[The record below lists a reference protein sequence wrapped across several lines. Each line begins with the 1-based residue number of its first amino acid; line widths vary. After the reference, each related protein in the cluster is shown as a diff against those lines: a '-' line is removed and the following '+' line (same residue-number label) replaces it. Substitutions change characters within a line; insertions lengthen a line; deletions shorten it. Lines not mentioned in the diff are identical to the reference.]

1 MHAFSPTFCKGPFL
15 CTFVRF
21 LLIFYP
27 LLRAFSPIFCKG
39 LFIRAFYPHF
49 VKVCFYVR
57 FHRRFVTVCFY
68 AIYCGR
74 SIYLKTKI
82 NWSPGLV
89 VKGPSQM
96 IGCVSTEIKKF
107 VFWWKWT
114 MVLVVPCR
122 FCSRLYLV

>member
-21 LLIFYP
+21 LLFFYP

-57 FHRRFVTVCFY
+57 FHRLLS
-68 AIYCGR
+68 R
-74 SIYLKTKI
+74 S
-82 NWSPGLV
+82 
-89 VKGPSQM
+89 
-96 IGCVSTEIKKF
+96 VSTLF
-107 VFWWKWT
+107 T
-114 MVLVVPCR
+114 VVVQ
-122 FCSRLYLV
+122 FI

>member
-27 LLRAFSPIFCKG
+27 LLRAFSPT
-39 LFIRAFYPHF
+39 
-49 VKVCFYVR
+49 
-57 FHRRFVTVCFY
+57 FVTVCFY

-82 NWSPGLV
+82 NWSLGQV

-107 VFWWKWT
+107 F
-114 MVLVVPCR
+114 LVEMDYGVCGPLQILQQIV
-122 FCSRLYLV
+122 SV